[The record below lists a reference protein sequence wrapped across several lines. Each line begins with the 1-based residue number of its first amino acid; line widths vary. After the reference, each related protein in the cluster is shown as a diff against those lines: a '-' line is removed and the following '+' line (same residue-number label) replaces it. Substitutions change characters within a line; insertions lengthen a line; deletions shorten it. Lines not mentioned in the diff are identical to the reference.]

1 MEDQHYPVEDCA
13 IWKMALY
20 WATGRQFWDSSHGL
34 KEPNPDRLEDVSGL
48 GTAKIDALAGAGIR
62 TLADV
67 RLATRDDLEA
77 IDGLGDALIDRLLA
91 VAGEPSDF
99 DLGRWAFKGAAEYG
113 SIPMHVTSNA
123 SVVGVT

>member
-1 MEDQHYPVEDCA
+1 
-13 IWKMALY
+13 MALY

-34 KEPNPDRLEDVSGL
+34 KEPNPDRLEDVSGV
-48 GTAKIDALAGAGIR
+48 GPAKLDALADAGIR

-67 RLATRDDLEA
+67 RLATREDLEA
-77 IDGLGDALIDRLLA
+77 IDGLGMALIERLLA
-91 VAGEPSDF
+91 LAGDPSDF
-99 DLGRWAFKGAAEYG
+99 DLGRWAFKGAAKYG

>member
-77 IDGLGDALIDRLLA
+77 IESKRLDDGEMVLRIRSEVPQRITLTDA
-91 VAGEPSDF
+91 G
-99 DLGRWAFKGAAEYG
+99 
-113 SIPMHVTSNA
+113 
-123 SVVGVT
+123 